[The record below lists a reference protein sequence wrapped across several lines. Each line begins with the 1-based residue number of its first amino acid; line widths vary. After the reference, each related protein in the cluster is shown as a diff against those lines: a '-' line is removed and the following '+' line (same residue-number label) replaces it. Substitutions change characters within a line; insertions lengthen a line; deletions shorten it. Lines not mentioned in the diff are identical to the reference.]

1 MDGFDEMEVKVSEV
15 VDYLR
20 VTGQFSQA
28 LHKVIARK
36 ITVDTAREAGIEV
49 TDEQLQ
55 KSADTFRHA
64 HGLHK
69 ASDTEEW
76 LKANGLTTESLENH
90 LEENFLISSFKD
102 NLENQANKADYLKVT
117 EIEDTVREAI
127 FHDWLKD
134 KLK

>member
-1 MDGFDEMEVKVSEV
+1 MENFDE
-15 VDYLR
+15 
-20 VTGQFSQA
+20 
-28 LHKVIARK
+28 
-36 ITVDTAREAGIEV
+36 IEV
-49 TDEQLQ
+49 TDRQLQ

-64 HGLHK
+64 QGLHK

-76 LKANGLTTESLENH
+76 LKANGLTTENLENH

-102 NLENQANKADYLKVT
+102 NLENQSNKADYLKVAG
-117 EIEDTVREAI
+117 IEDTVREAI